1 MEIIYNNIKKA
12 ICFIL
17 AWVLLFSCFI
27 LDVSACENIDGAIEY
42 IESNDILYKIEK
54 HDNET
59 IITNL
64 IANEVTKIVQTG
76 EFACFISLSN
86 GEFHSIDLKDNYLY
100 FDNEI
105 KVAKIE
111 KYVEEIQPFGMNGP
125 WYYAYTIKCS
135 STYDKQGRDIVTN
148 IIGYIPY
155 LGVTS
160 SVISLI
166 VSAVGGNNQ
175 KEVYFKIDTYHDD
188 SYRYLRDHITVYK
201 NSDYTGS
208 TGSYWTN
215 ARASV

>member
-1 MEIIYNNIKKA
+1 MFYLSMGTIISMFYFR
-12 ICFIL
+12 CFSVREHR
-17 AWVLLFSCFI
+17 W
-27 LDVSACENIDGAIEY
+27 AIEY
-42 IESNDILYKIEK
+42 IESNDVLYKIEK
-54 HDNET
+54 HYNET

-64 IANEVTKIVQTG
+64 ITNEVTKIVQTG

>member
-1 MEIIYNNIKKA
+1 MEIIYNNLKKA

-17 AWVLLFSCFI
+17 VWVLLFPCFI
-27 LDVSACENIDGAIEY
+27 LDVSAYENIDGAIEY
-42 IESNDILYKIEK
+42 IESNDVLYKIEK
-54 HDNET
+54 HYNET

-64 IANEVTKIVQTG
+64 ITNEVTKIVQTG

-160 SVISLI
+160 LAFFYLS
-166 VSAVGGNNQ
+166 G
-175 KEVYFKIDTYHDD
+175 KRIDSTKNINWY
-188 SYRYLRDHITVYK
+188 YMGLGVAMQFQILWILLKNRYLKDQ
-201 NSDYTGS
+201 
-208 TGSYWTN
+208 
-215 ARASV
+215 